1 MKNEIISK
9 NVPKIPIYAA
19 QGDVVPSAQEI
30 SVLHRH
36 DELEFLPVYSG
47 TFYCTGENGTRYT
60 AHAGD
65 VLFVNAGVPHA
76 TACEAGTRTG
86 LLQFRQ
92 KDFLDAE
99 IERVIR
105 YSSRL
110 DSLGGEGVRVLSDPG
125 LFAVIEGLFSEIAGK
140 EKAYEMFVKARVYDI
155 LGMLYRGGILSD
167 AEQMYNSK
175 DVQRILPA
183 LSYINGNYAQEIDL
197 AEISALL
204 GFDPSYFCRIFK
216 SAIGA
221 TFTEYL
227 NFVRVCKAEKLLAKG
242 EGTILEIA
250 DAVGISSVSY
260 FNRIFRKYHSC
271 SPSHYRKVQYKNHI

>member
-1 MKNEIISK
+1 MKNEIVSK
-9 NVPKIPIYAA
+9 NVPKIPIFAS
-19 QGDVVPSAQEI
+19 QGVVSTWAHSI
-30 SVLHRH
+30 SGLHRH
-36 DELEFLPVYSG
+36 DELELLPVYSG
-47 TFYCTGENGTRYT
+47 VFYCTGENGVRYT
-60 AHAGD
+60 AETGD
-65 VLFVNAGVPHA
+65 IVFVNAGVPHA

-86 LLQFRQ
+86 LLQLRQ

-105 YSSRL
+105 YSTRL
-110 DSLGGEGVRVLSDPG
+110 DSMTGEGVRILKD
-125 LFAVIEGLFSEIAGK
+125 ERLFSVLDSLLSEIEKK
-140 EKAYEMFVKARVYDI
+140 EKAYEMFVKARVYDL
-155 LGMLYRGGILSD
+155 LGILYRGDILSD
-167 AEQMYNSK
+167 AEQIYNSK

-183 LSYINGNYAQEIDL
+183 LSYINDNYAEDIDL
-197 AEISALL
+197 GEISALL

-271 SPSHYRKVQYKNHI
+271 SPSYYRTVQYKNHI

>member
-1 MKNEIISK
+1 MKNEIVSK
-9 NVPKIPIYAA
+9 NVPKIPIFALRGEA
-19 QGDVVPSAQEI
+19 STEAHTISA
-30 SVLHRH
+30 LHRH
-36 DELEFLPVYSG
+36 DELELLPVYAG
-47 TFYCTGENGTRYT
+47 TFYCTGENGARYT
-60 AHAGD
+60 ATAGD
-65 VLFVNAGVPHA
+65 VIFVNAGVPHA
-76 TACEAGTRTG
+76 TACETGTKTG
-86 LLQFRQ
+86 LLQLKQ

-105 YSSRL
+105 YSTRL
-110 DSLGGEGVRVLSDPG
+110 DSMTGEGVRLLRDERLFLVLDS
-125 LFAVIEGLFSEIAGK
+125 LLSEIEKK
-140 EKAYEMFVKARVYDI
+140 EKAYEMFVKARVYDL
-155 LGMLYRGGILSD
+155 LGILYRDGILSD
-167 AEQMYNSK
+167 AERMYNSK

-183 LSYINGNYAQEIDL
+183 LSYINDNYAEDIDL
-197 AEISALL
+197 SEISALL

-242 EGTILEIA
+242 TGTVLEIA

-271 SPSHYRKVQYKNHI
+271 SPRYYRTVQYKNHI